1 MKGAARMERSIL
13 RGRPLLHISIRAI
26 ALAAITAASSFA
38 PAPALA
44 GPKGFTTATGRAIT
58 LPGPQYE
65 VLSSGPAG
73 GLHPT
78 RADKVSIRYVG
89 RLANGEIFSTSADEG
104 RGTSEFEVRG
114 VVPGFS
120 ALVQL
125 MRPGD
130 VWRFTL
136 PSYLAYGAKG
146 RRHQPPEPTLKRD
159 VPPDS
164 TLIFDVE
171 LVAIQPA
178 DRGR

>member
-1 MKGAARMERSIL
+1 MNVASNKENIGVQIKPATIL
-13 RGRPLLHISIRAI
+13 
-26 ALAAITAASSFA
+26 ALCAAAILTGCASNMSAA
-38 PAPALA
+38 A
-44 GPKGFTTATGRAIT
+44 GSADSARGKLT

-65 VLSSGPAG
+65 VLRSGPSG

-78 RADKVSIRYVG
+78 RADVVSIRYVG
-89 RLANGEIFSTSADEG
+89 RLQGGEVFSTSSDEG
-104 RGTSEFEVRG
+104 RGTSDFPVKG

-130 VWRFTL
+130 LWRFTL

-146 RRHQPPEPTLKRD
+146 RTHIPPEPTLKRD

-164 TLIFDVE
+164 VLIFDVE
-171 LVAIQPA
+171 LVAIKPA
-178 DRGR
+178 G

>member
-1 MKGAARMERSIL
+1 MKGAAQAESLIPRR
-13 RGRPLLHISIRAI
+13 RPLLHTTIRAV
-26 ALAAITAASSFA
+26 APAAIMAASSFA
-38 PAPALA
+38 QAPVLA
-44 GPKGFTTATGRAIT
+44 GPKGLTTTSGRAVT

-65 VLSSGPAG
+65 VLRSGPAE

-89 RLANGEIFSTSADEG
+89 RLVSGEIFSTSADEG
-104 RGTSEFEVRG
+104 GGTSEFEVRD

-146 RRHQPPEPTLKRD
+146 RRYLPPEPTLKRD
-159 VPPDS
+159 VPPNS
-164 TLIFDVE
+164 TLVFDVE

-178 DRGR
+178 DSSQ

>member
-1 MKGAARMERSIL
+1 MKIVSDEEDIYVQIRPATILTLCAAAVLAGCVSNIGAA
-13 RGRPLLHISIRAI
+13 
-26 ALAAITAASSFA
+26 ASA
-38 PAPALA
+38 E
-44 GPKGFTTATGRAIT
+44 ATPGKIT

-65 VLSSGPAG
+65 VLRSGPST

-78 RADKVSIRYVG
+78 RADVVSIRYVG
-89 RLANGEIFSTSADEG
+89 RLQSGEIFSTSSDEG
-104 RGTSEFEVRG
+104 RGTSEFPVKG

-130 VWRFTL
+130 LWRFTL

-146 RRHQPPEPTLKRD
+146 RTHIPPEPTLKRD

-164 TLIFDVE
+164 ILIFDVE
-171 LVAIQPA
+171 LVAIKPA
-178 DRGR
+178 S